1 MLLLKSRLTLCFL
14 PASMF
19 SRLASHIVATRV
31 LFPRLVARASTQ
43 ASIKVSPADSA
54 VAGATSTAMTATSR
68 ESFPLLRAS
77 GTVYA
82 VESHCR
88 YG

>member
-1 MLLLKSRLTLCFL
+1 MLLLKPRLTLCFL

-19 SRLASHIVATRV
+19 SRLASHVVATRV

-54 VAGATSTAMTATSR
+54 VLER
-68 ESFPLLRAS
+68 LVLQQRQPRAKA
-77 GTVYA
+77 YP
-82 VESHCR
+82 R
-88 YG
+88 